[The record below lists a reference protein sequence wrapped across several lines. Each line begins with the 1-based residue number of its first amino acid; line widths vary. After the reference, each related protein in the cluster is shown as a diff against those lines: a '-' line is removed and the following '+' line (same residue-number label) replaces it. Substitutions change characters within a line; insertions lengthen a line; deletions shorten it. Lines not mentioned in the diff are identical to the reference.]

1 MIRPQPPYRAT
12 GARFRF
18 PPAVFLLM
26 ASGILFLASCSS
38 TSGSSTPSKAP
49 IPAAG
54 PSVSGLGATDTAGQL
69 LTLAFAKGK
78 VVIELDPK
86 AAPNSVERLQRALSQ
101 RRADA
106 TSQPNI
112 LVEQFWP
119 QIEVSTGLLLPDSEP
134 VPQEISATALGLD
147 QTLIETAG
155 EAIDVLQ
162 FELAKADKAWKR
174 DGNRPAQYQAWLDE
188 FLTTSVPTKML
199 GTSRK
204 EINELLGYRYI
215 DDVASRSPTAG
226 AVYLRTI
233 SPTENQLALTIL
245 LSDRPQL
252 NGRVTVIGR
261 VIEGLEF
268 VRALSNEPVVIQY
281 GKPTKSPVNP
291 PEVVDVRID

>member
-1 MIRPQPPYRAT
+1 MIRPQPPNPAR
-12 GARFRF
+12 GARFEF
-18 PPAVFLLM
+18 HPTAVLLV
-26 ASGILFLASCSS
+26 ALGTLFFASCSS

-49 IPAAG
+49 THSAG
-54 PSVSGLGATDTAGQL
+54 PSVNGEDEIHTPGQR
-69 LTLAFAKGK
+69 LTLAFVSGQ

-101 RRADA
+101 RRANS
-106 TSQPNI
+106 TSQPI
-112 LVEQFWP
+112 LVEQLWP

-134 VPQEISATALGLD
+134 VPQEINATALGLD
-147 QTLIETAG
+147 QALIETAG

-174 DGNRPAQYQAWLDE
+174 DGNRPAQYQVWLDE
-188 FLTTSVPTKML
+188 FMTTSVPTNML

-204 EINELLGYRYI
+204 EITELLGYRYI
-215 DDVASRSPTAG
+215 DDVASLSPTAG